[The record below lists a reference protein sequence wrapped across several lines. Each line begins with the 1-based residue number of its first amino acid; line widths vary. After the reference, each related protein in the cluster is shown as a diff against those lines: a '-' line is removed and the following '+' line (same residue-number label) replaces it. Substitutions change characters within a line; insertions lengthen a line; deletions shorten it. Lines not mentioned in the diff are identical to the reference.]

1 MKFSLIKEQDSTF
14 SFILSVLIHAF
25 IFVFV
30 LANIKMFESLV
41 KYDLLEERMDNNK
54 NEEYVFLIETP
65 DSEEEEEN
73 EDSIFA
79 SDKSLKQ
86 VGVDDIIPDVF
97 FTDQSTFSI
106 TKSINLFEM
115 FNENQ
120 NNSDSQDFIDDMLQ
134 NESENESEREAEGS
148 VSRESEPK
156 IPATFNEGISR
167 AVVLSSETGLMQLG
181 TKTQEYYW
189 YFKSLVESI
198 QVSWSKTIPNQA
210 HFLGLI
216 RSDDVE
222 VLLSIDVNG
231 NIEFEKFLKKSDTV
245 QSSLDSS
252 CEKAVEH
259 ASSINPPPEGLLR
272 DYAENGKIYIP
283 FKFVYRNFNN

>member
-25 IFVFV
+25 IFVSAF
-30 LANIKMFESLV
+30 ANVDLSESLV
-41 KYDLLEERMDNNK
+41 KYDLLEEDINNNK
-54 NEEYVFLIETP
+54 NDEYVFLIETP
-65 DSEEEEEN
+65 DKEDEEN

-86 VGVDDIIPDVF
+86 IGLDNVVPDVF
-97 FTDQSTFSI
+97 LTDQSTFSVAEHTDFFDI
-106 TKSINLFEM
+106 
-115 FNENQ
+115 FNKNQ
-120 NNSDSQDFIDDMLQ
+120 NNRDSQDFTDDMLK
-134 NESENESEREAEGS
+134 NEIEREGS
-148 VSRESEPK
+148 LSRRSEPK

-167 AVVLSSETGLMQLG
+167 AIVLSSETGLMQLG

-198 QVSWSKTIPNQA
+198 QSSWSKTIPNQA
-210 HFLGLI
+210 HYLGLI
-216 RSDDVE
+216 RSDNVE
-222 VLLSIDVNG
+222 VLLSIDKNG
-231 NIEFEKFLKKSDTV
+231 NIEFDKFLKKSDTG
-245 QSSLDSS
+245 QASLDSS

-272 DYAENGKIYIP
+272 DYAEDGKIYIP
-283 FKFVYRNFNN
+283 FKFIYRNFNN